1 MAKSKK
7 AQASEDKVKEL
18 FGKSL
23 DKMSIEE
30 MQAAVLR
37 VQLMREMTLLQQTE
51 ADLREKDEN
60 DAAIELRNEQ
70 RQAELAAIR
79 SKIAQIQKLCRHRQG
94 GRHQDVLK
102 GDGKP
107 CVTAMR
113 MLDGYT
119 LRLAC
124 SRCRK
129 EVYTPHPA
137 LKDRDPQRFAKNMA
151 EYEKFLEMFEDSGLD
166 MIRGPEFMFMRKGV
180 PFIPERV

>member
-7 AQASEDKVKEL
+7 AQASEARVKEL
-18 FGKSL
+18 FGKPL
-23 DKMSIEE
+23 EKMSVEE
-30 MQAAVLR
+30 MQAATARL
-37 VQLMREMTLLQQTE
+37 QLMREMTLLAQAEEQVRKT
-51 ADLREKDEN
+51 DEN

-70 RQAELAAIR
+70 RQAELKAIR
-79 SKIAQIQKLCRHRQG
+79 AKQVSIQKLCRHKQG
-94 GRHQDVLK
+94 GQHQNILK

-119 LRLAC
+119 VRLAC
-124 SRCRK
+124 TRCRD
-129 EVYTPHPA
+129 EVYTPNPSLEA
-137 LKDRDPQRFAKNMA
+137 KDPKAFAVQSAKFA
-151 EYEKFLEMFEDSGLD
+151 KFLELFEDSGLD